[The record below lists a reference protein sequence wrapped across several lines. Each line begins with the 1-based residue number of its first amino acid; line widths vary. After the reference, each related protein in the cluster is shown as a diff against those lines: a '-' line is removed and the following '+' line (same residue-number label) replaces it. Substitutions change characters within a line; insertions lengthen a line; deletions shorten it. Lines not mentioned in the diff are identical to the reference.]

1 MCFLKKDPHKT
12 LPVSP
17 CEEKGHGTENG
28 LLLSRKDVSL
38 LGKVSPSLKEKAE
51 LQTLT
56 LSQRAQGCIPRASS
70 DPRVSA

>member
-17 CEEKGHGTENG
+17 CEEKGHRTENG

-38 LGKVSPSLKEKAE
+38 LGKVSPSLNEKAE
-51 LQTLT
+51 LLLKT
-56 LSQRAQGCIPRASS
+56 
-70 DPRVSA
+70 